1 MLRGAEAAEIETKA
15 SWEDLGGG
23 IALSSRL
30 EGLGSSQATPTGSV
44 TEPSRNWMWWIF
56 DAKIWHLV
64 R

>member
-44 TEPSRNWMWWIF
+44 TEPSRN
-56 DAKIWHLV
+56 
-64 R
+64 